1 MKSLGEKLW
10 KELLQLP
17 FLLKTYFYLFK
28 PANKTFLW
36 KNSSNCESSNLI
48 FAVSRQ
54 GCEEYTGERANKYL
68 QTTYKTAAIFYI
80 GERIDIGEGL
90 V

>member
-1 MKSLGEKLW
+1 M
-10 KELLQLP
+10 
-17 FLLKTYFYLFK
+17 
-28 PANKTFLW
+28 